1 MKPVK
6 PSSPKSKA
14 PSPSPELTPLQIE
27 AITEFDALMH
37 PVALAQFN
45 QTSSRDGW
53 RKIAEYMDALK
64 SLLPAKPAT
73 PPSSK

>member
-1 MKPVK
+1 MNPVK

-14 PSPSPELTPLQIE
+14 PSHSPELTPLQVE
-27 AITEFDALMH
+27 AIREFDALMH

-64 SLLPAKPAT
+64 ALLPAPVQPQPQT
-73 PPSSK
+73 E